1 MADLKRPAFDADH
14 RTSLLGWFQ
23 LQREIVVLK
32 TDGLAEADVHRVVI
46 PTSPLMTV
54 GGLLSHLRWCEHLWF
69 QVAYSRVAESE
80 NPMFEDDPDDNEFIV
95 GQGKP
100 LDQLVAEYEEE
111 CRRSDAVIAA
121 AGLDDRGAGT
131 TFPAAGATLG
141 WMIHHMFEETARHAG
156 HLDLIRELLDGE
168 KSYF

>member
-1 MADLKRPAFDADH
+1 
-14 RTSLLGWFQ
+14 
-23 LQREIVVLK
+23 
-32 TDGLAEADVHRVVI
+32 
-46 PTSPLMTV
+46 
-54 GGLLSHLRWCEHLWF
+54 
-69 QVAYSRVAESE
+69 
-80 NPMFEDDPDDNEFIV
+80 
-95 GQGKP
+95 
-100 LDQLVAEYEEE
+100 E

-156 HLDLIRELLDGE
+156 QLDLIRELLDGE